1 MAAATHGKIRNVSGE
16 DRTVPSLGGRL
27 VLAGAVV
34 DVPLDDLYAYTCQTT
49 VWQPH
54 DTAATKAHAKG
65 EADELERVYAE
76 RPHLRPTEPDKE

>member
-1 MAAATHGKIRNVSGE
+1 MATATHGKVKNTSGE
-16 DRTVPSLGGRL
+16 DRIVPGLGGRL

-34 DVPLDDLYAYTCQTT
+34 DVPLEDVYSYTCQSN
-49 VWQPH
+49 WEAH

-76 RPHLRPTEPDKE
+76 RPHLRPTESEKE